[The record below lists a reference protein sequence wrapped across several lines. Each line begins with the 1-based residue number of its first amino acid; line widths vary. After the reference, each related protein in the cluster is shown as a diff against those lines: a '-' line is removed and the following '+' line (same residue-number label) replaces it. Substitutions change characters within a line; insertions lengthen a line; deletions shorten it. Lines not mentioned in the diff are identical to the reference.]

1 MERVVYR
8 RPPCDDAR
16 VRASSCRLA
25 GVLGV
30 LGLTVATPAAAAPES
45 PGAAADAST
54 TADRAEAEAPPDPGL
69 EKARVLHNDGSA
81 AYDLADY
88 ATALE
93 KFSAAYIALP
103 AGPQTAG
110 IRSAIVY
117 NVGITQKRMY
127 ELDGDLVHLKTAKV
141 LLTRYFDD
149 FAEDGAQEDTKGRA
163 LLAEIDAELA
173 AQEAKPA
180 SPPPEAT
187 PVEASPATPATPAD
201 PDAQRKARILIGV
214 GAGVLGLGAVGAGL
228 GLGGALWGQSL
239 QTGIE
244 DGSSTGVRR
253 ISALE
258 DGRSANGLAIGGAIA
273 GGVLLTAGAVVLA
286 IGLKKRKAA
295 KPSLAVAPTGSGFV
309 VGGRF

>member
-1 MERVVYR
+1 M
-8 RPPCDDAR
+8 
-16 VRASSCRLA
+16 
-25 GVLGV
+25 
-30 LGLTVATPAAAAPES
+30 
-45 PGAAADAST
+45 
-54 TADRAEAEAPPDPGL
+54 
-69 EKARVLHNDGSA
+69 LHNDGSA

-110 IRSAIVY
+110 VRSAIVY

-127 ELDGDLVHLKTAKV
+127 ELDGDVVHLKTAKV

-149 FAEDGAQEDTKGRA
+149 FAKDGAQEDIKGRA

-173 AQEAKPA
+173 AQEAEAEAATPR
-180 SPPPEAT
+180 EAT
-187 PVEASPATPATPAD
+187 PVEPTSATPSAPVD
-201 PDAQRKARILIGV
+201 PDAQRKARVLIGV
-214 GAGVLGLGAVGAGL
+214 GGGLLGLGAVGAGL
-228 GLGGALWGQSL
+228 GIGGALWGRSL

-244 DGSSTGVRR
+244 DGTTTSVQR
-253 ISALE
+253 ITALQ

-295 KPSLAVAPTGSGFV
+295 NPSLAVAPTGSGLV

>member
-1 MERVVYR
+1 M
-8 RPPCDDAR
+8 
-16 VRASSCRLA
+16 
-25 GVLGV
+25 
-30 LGLTVATPAAAAPES
+30 
-45 PGAAADAST
+45 
-54 TADRAEAEAPPDPGL
+54 
-69 EKARVLHNDGSA
+69 LHNDGSA

-103 AGPQTAG
+103 AGPQTAA

-127 ELDGDLVHLKTAKV
+127 ELDGDVVHLKTAKV

-149 FAEDGAQEDTKGRA
+149 FAKDGAQEDTKGRA

-173 AQEAKPA
+173 IQAANEAMAA
-180 SPPPEAT
+180 SPPREST
-187 PVEASPATPATPAD
+187 PVEPTPAAPSAPVG
-201 PDAQRKARILIGV
+201 PDAQRKARVLIGV
-214 GAGVLGLGAVGAGL
+214 GGGLLGLGAVGAGL
-228 GLGGALWGQSL
+228 GIGGALWGRSL

-244 DGSSTGVRR
+244 DGTTTSVQR
-253 ISALE
+253 ITALQ
-258 DGRSANGLAIGGAIA
+258 DGRSANGLAIGGAVA

-295 KPSLAVAPTGSGFV
+295 KGSIAVAPTGSGFV

>member
-1 MERVVYR
+1 M
-8 RPPCDDAR
+8 
-16 VRASSCRLA
+16 
-25 GVLGV
+25 VLGV
-30 LGLTVATPAAAAPES
+30 LGLTLASPVSAAPES
-45 PGAAADAST
+45 PDSAADASS
-54 TADRAEAEAPPDPGL
+54 TADPAETEAQPDPRL
-69 EKARVLHNDGSA
+69 EEARVLHDEGSA

-103 AGPQTAG
+103 AGAQTAA

-127 ELDGDLVHLKTAKV
+127 ELDGDVVHLKTAKV

-149 FAEDGAQEDTKGRA
+149 FAKDGAQEDTKGRA

-173 AQEAKPA
+173 AQEAEAEAEAAPA
-180 SPPPEAT
+180 REAE
-187 PVEASPATPATPAD
+187 PVEASPAPSAAQQD
-201 PDAQRKARILIGV
+201 PDGPRKARVLIGV
-214 GAGVLGLGAVGAGL
+214 GGGLLGLGAIGAGL
-228 GLGGALWGQSL
+228 GIGGALWGRSL

-244 DGSSTGVRR
+244 DGTTTSVRR
-253 ISALE
+253 ITALQ

-295 KPSLAVAPTGSGFV
+295 NPSLAVAPTGSGLV

>member
-1 MERVVYR
+1 M
-8 RPPCDDAR
+8 
-16 VRASSCRLA
+16 
-25 GVLGV
+25 
-30 LGLTVATPAAAAPES
+30 
-45 PGAAADAST
+45 
-54 TADRAEAEAPPDPGL
+54 
-69 EKARVLHNDGSA
+69 LHNDGSA

-93 KFSAAYIALP
+93 KFSAAYVALP
-103 AGPQTAG
+103 DGPQTAG

-127 ELDGDLVHLKTAKV
+127 ELDGDVVHLKTAKV

-149 FAEDGAQEDTKGRA
+149 FAKDGAEEDAKGRA
-163 LLAEIDAELA
+163 LLDEIEAELA
-173 AQEAKPA
+173 KHEAEATTPTRDE
-180 SPPPEAT
+180 PPPT
-187 PVEASPATPATPAD
+187 VVPPAD
-201 PDAQRKARILIGV
+201 TPPKDPEAQRTARILIGV
-214 GAGVLGLGAVGAGL
+214 GGGVLGLGVVGAGL

-239 QTGIE
+239 EGGIE
-244 DGSSTGVRR
+244 DGTSTGVRR

-295 KPSLAVAPTGSGFV
+295 ATSVAVAPTGSGFV